1 MVQVDRP
8 VVRMF
13 TQELVTVRWETRIVE
28 GRGLEL
34 KVFGPGTLRRE
45 YSFQNA
51 LSLVE
56 YQVQFEGQLLSN
68 GYGVL
73 PQSER
78 RSGYDRRRQPR
89 SVEDRRKQ

>member
-1 MVQVDRP
+1 MVSVDRA

-13 TQELVTVRWETRIVE
+13 SCEPDTIRWETRITD

-45 YSFQNA
+45 HTFPDA

-56 YQVQFEGQLLSN
+56 YQVQFERQLLSN
-68 GYGVL
+68 GYSL
-73 PQSER
+73 LTRSER
-78 RSGYDRRRQPR
+78 RAGYDRRREPR
-89 SVEDRRKQ
+89 TSDDRRQQ